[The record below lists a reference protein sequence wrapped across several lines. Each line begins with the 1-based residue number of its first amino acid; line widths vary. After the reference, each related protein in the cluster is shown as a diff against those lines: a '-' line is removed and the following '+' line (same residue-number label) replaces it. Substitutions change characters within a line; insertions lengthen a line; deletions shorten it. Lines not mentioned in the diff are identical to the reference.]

1 MRVQAAALALLG
13 HDGNKVFLIR
23 LGGFSVGHVA
33 LQALRD
39 LCCNV
44 GELALEIGAGAGGSR
59 VEAVHRERAVLVA
72 GVGQLLDAV
81 AAANVGAKVEQGG
94 IRLVADVPVRCAAV
108 VSDFDSN
115 GPLVV
120 PRAGTAP
127 RPVRLVAEQTDT
139 PAGFDGVVCA
149 HLA

>member
-1 MRVQAAALALLG
+1 MCVQAAALALLG
-13 HDGNKVFLIR
+13 HDVNER
-23 LGGFSVGHVA
+23 LLLRFGGCSVGHVA

-39 LCCNV
+39 LCRNV
-44 GELALEIGAGAGGSR
+44 RELAFQIRPGASGSR
-59 VEAVHRERAVLVA
+59 VEAVHRERTVLVA

-94 IRLVADVPVRCAAV
+94 IGLVADVPVRCAAV
-108 VSDFDSN
+108 VGNLNRN